1 MRLLN
6 RVPMLTDWIRQRQ
19 FQRQRESRRQR
30 ESHAKREKF
39 SQVVI
44 QHLKMPMYLLRQK
57 FFQSLAA
64 PLLALPQFLRRQF
77 RLVVL
82 QSLSPVKMILMQTL
96 LLHSPVRPLVLGSKL
111 LRLAVVPDLVD

>member
-1 MRLLN
+1 LRRLGLQQLKYLHQRQEHQHKQLCLLLMRLLN

-64 PLLALPQFLRRQF
+64 PLLALPQFLRR
-77 RLVVL
+77 RACWPC
-82 QSLSPVKMILMQTL
+82 SNC
-96 LLHSPVRPLVLGSKL
+96 
-111 LRLAVVPDLVD
+111 